1 MITLVVVPTYDEAET
16 IETLLR
22 GVRAAVPDADI
33 LVVDDA
39 SPDGTADT
47 AEIVGKEIGGV
58 EVLRRAG
65 KGGLGSA
72 YLDGFR
78 HGLEQGAELLVE
90 IDADLSHDPAALP
103 ELLSAAAHGAHLV
116 IGSRYVPGG
125 QITGWSRRRR
135 WLSRWGNR
143 YVAVALGLGL
153 NDATAGYRVYRA
165 DALRRIGL
173 DNIRS
178 DGYGF
183 QIEMTYRLV
192 KDGGRVVE
200 IPVTFADRRYGD
212 SKMSS
217 RIVLEALVLV
227 TVWGVRD
234 VVMLRRRSLS

>member
-1 MITLVVVPTYDEAET
+1 
-16 IETLLR
+16 
-22 GVRAAVPDADI
+22 VRAAVPDADI

>member
-22 GVRAAVPDADI
+22 GVRAAVPHADI

>member
-1 MITLVVVPTYDEAET
+1 MNTLVVVPTYDEAET